1 MMYLNETDKVNNL
14 TKLARH
20 RIVARAI
27 ALNPE
32 LVDRAYEA
40 LDVIEEKWGY
50 VPAHDE
56 WRALLRREP
65 ADIRRA
71 LTARTEEM
79 DRLRIDS
86 PFYLLSQH
94 GLDFTDEE
102 QRRRIWKLAKRVA
115 TISTRDEGWTRCS
128 QQDEYQSELLR
139 I

>member
-27 ALNPE
+27 VSNPE
-32 LVDRAYEA
+32 LIDRAYEA
-40 LDVIEEKWGY
+40 LDVIEDKWGY

-56 WRALLRREP
+56 WRELLRRDP
-65 ADIRRA
+65 ADIRRT

-86 PFYLLSQH
+86 PFYLLAQH

-102 QRRRIWKLAKRVA
+102 QRRRIWRIAKRVA
-115 TISTRDEGWTRCS
+115 AISSRDEAWNRHPSDDVSVAACGR
-128 QQDEYQSELLR
+128 
-139 I
+139 

>member
-1 MMYLNETDKVNNL
+1 MYLNETDKVNNL

-27 ALNPE
+27 TLNPE
-32 LVDRAYEA
+32 LIDRAYEA
-40 LDVIEEKWGY
+40 LDMIEEKWGY

-56 WRALLRREP
+56 WRALLRKDP
-65 ADIRRA
+65 AEIRRA

-86 PFYLLSQH
+86 PFYVLSQH

-102 QRRRIWKLAKRVA
+102 KRRRIWRIAKRVA
-115 TISTRDEGWTRCS
+115 GISSRDEAWSREEEVFEPACS
-128 QQDEYQSELLR
+128 

>member
-65 ADIRRA
+65 AEIRRA

-115 TISTRDEGWTRCS
+115 TISTRDEGWARCS

>member
-20 RIVARAI
+20 RIVARAV
-27 ALNPE
+27 ALYPE

-40 LDVIEEKWGY
+40 MDDYERKWGY
-50 VPAHDE
+50 IGAHDE
-56 WRALLRREP
+56 WRAILRKDPTE
-65 ADIRRA
+65 IRRA

-86 PFYLLSQH
+86 PFYLLSHH

-102 QRRRIWKLAKRVA
+102 QRRRIWRLAKKVA

-128 QQDEYQSELLR
+128 QHEEYQSEPPR